1 MAAEDLGKR
10 PESKVSPNH
19 HWGSL
24 EFCPSVWPGLFF
36 FFNAPLNQLA
46 FSQKAAEKLD
56 VQLSADK
63 KSTQRRFLFL
73 VKKSEMGTLLKIIEQ
88 VNSLLFS
95 ILSSPNPQAI
105 L

>member
-1 MAAEDLGKR
+1 M
-10 PESKVSPNH
+10 
-19 HWGSL
+19 
-24 EFCPSVWPGLFF
+24 
-36 FFNAPLNQLA
+36 
-46 FSQKAAEKLD
+46 EKLD